1 MNKSVKAK
9 LVRKALKL
17 HEVQFPNSNT
27 NKRVEFDAMNGED
40 LRSYIAF
47 RTSMLTPMWLRKG

>member
-1 MNKSVKAK
+1 MNKLVKAK

-17 HEVQFPNSNT
+17 HAGQFPNSGA

-47 RTSMLTPMWLRKG
+47 RISRKG